1 MPIPLFL
8 AIVPEADEVFVNG
21 GGLENYPVRLFDRA
35 KYVAEQDRPRHTTT
49 PKAYAEAKR
58 EKIENFFDYG
68 WTLFQTLMRSQVN
81 RH

>member
-1 MPIPLFL
+1 MAAGWKTIRFGCLTAHNTL
-8 AIVPEADEVFVNG
+8 Q
-21 GGLENYPVRLFDRA
+21 
-35 KYVAEQDRPRHTTT
+35 AESPSTHH
-49 PKAYAEAKR
+49 PPKKAYAEAKR